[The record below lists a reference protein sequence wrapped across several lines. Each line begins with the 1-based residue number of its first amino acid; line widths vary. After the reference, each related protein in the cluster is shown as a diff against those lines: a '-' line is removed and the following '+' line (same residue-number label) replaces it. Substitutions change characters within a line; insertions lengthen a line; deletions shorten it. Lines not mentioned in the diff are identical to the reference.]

1 MTVVC
6 FLGVAIISY
15 YSNVIGPGVYISGA
29 MVGIT
34 WEMWYFMDEVELT
47 LKLVVDKTKI
57 KYA

>member
-1 MTVVC
+1 M
-6 FLGVAIISY
+6 IYY
-15 YSNVIGPGVYISGA
+15 YSDVIGPGVYMSRA

-34 WEMWYFMDEVELT
+34 WEVWYFMDEVELT